1 MPQIALETD
10 SRIVRFAGALSLIE
24 DADGPVLEGDGW
36 RYRVPADQPLS
47 LQEVPALPTP
57 WMGGA
62 WRLDE
67 GGDWDLVDPDLLV
80 SPGAPDSAMVL
91 SAAQSGRLR
100 ALADRRYQ
108 AEIAGIQVDGIGL
121 RTDRE
126 AQSLLTGAALAALL
140 DPGYSLAWKGVDGW
154 VDLTAAQVIALAGA
168 VRAHVQACFDRER
181 ALAQLIAL
189 APDLTALN
197 AVDID
202 AGWPAPV
209 TA

>member
-10 SRIVRFAGALSLIE
+10 SRVVRFAGTLSLIE

-47 LQEVPALPTP
+47 LQDVPSLPTP

-62 WRLDE
+62 WRLTAA
-67 GGDWDLVDPDLLV
+67 GGWDLVDPDLLL
-80 SPGAPDSAMVL
+80 SPGAPDPSLVL
-91 SAAQSGRLR
+91 SAARADRLR

-108 AEIAGIQVDGIGL
+108 AETADIQVDGIRL

-140 DPGYSLAWKGVDGW
+140 DPGYSLAWKGVEGW
-154 VDLTAAQVIALAGA
+154 VDLSAAQVIALAGA
-168 VRAHVQACFDRER
+168 VRTHVQACFDRER
-181 ALAQLIAL
+181 ALAQLIDL
-189 APDLTALN
+189 APDPAALN

-202 AGWPAPV
+202 AGWPA